1 MSCKEDLMST
11 ELAFARSISQRILV
25 EHEEDVLP
33 KLLHVGQRW
42 NSVNSE
48 KLVDKSPSI
57 WDDGEREQLR

>member
-1 MSCKEDLMST
+1 MSCKEGLMCT
-11 ELAFARSISQRILV
+11 DLAFARSISQRILV

-57 WDDGEREQLR
+57 